1 MHPGELVLVVVV
13 VTRGPPRRIMDQRE
27 SVGWIG
33 SWLDWTYWFCGRGMT
48 RFLCHIFVW
57 L

>member
-48 RFLCHIFVW
+48 RFLCQIFVW